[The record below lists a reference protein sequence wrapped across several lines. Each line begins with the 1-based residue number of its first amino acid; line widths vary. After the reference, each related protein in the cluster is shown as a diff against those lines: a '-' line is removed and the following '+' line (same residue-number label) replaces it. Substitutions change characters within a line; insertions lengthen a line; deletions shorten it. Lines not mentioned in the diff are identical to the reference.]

1 MGALLEVILP
11 VFLVIGAGFA
21 AVKRD
26 LFSDEGADA
35 LMKFTQSFAIPALL
49 FRGIS
54 ELELGAYFEPRL
66 LASYY
71 LPAIAGFAL
80 GTLGARLIFGRH
92 WEDSIAIGFC
102 CLFSNAVLLG
112 LPITERAYGEGA
124 LSPNYA
130 IIAVNAPICYGIGI
144 TTMEIVRNKGGGLW
158 HTAKAVWRAI
168 THNAL
173 IIGIALGFVVNITS
187 LPLPGVL
194 TDALDLMIR
203 AALPAAIFG
212 LGGVLARYKL
222 EGDTGPVIMVCALML
237 VVQPSLTWLIAGS
250 TGLGAGLS
258 TGAFR
263 SVVLTSAMAPG
274 VNAYVFANMYGV
286 GKRVAASAVLIST
299 VLSVLTLWAWLALL
313 P

>member
-11 VFLVIGAGFA
+11 VFLVIGAGFL

-26 LFSDEGADA
+26 LFSNEGADA
-35 LMKFTQSFAIPALL
+35 LMKFTQTFAIPCLL

-54 ELELGAYFEPRL
+54 ELELGTYFEPRL
-66 LASYY
+66 LVSFY
-71 LPAIAGFAL
+71 LPALVGFIL
-80 GTLGARLIFGRH
+80 GTLGARLMFGRP

-102 CLFSNAVLLG
+102 CLFSNSVLLG
-112 LPITERAYGEGA
+112 LPITERAYGADA

-130 IIAVNAPICYGIGI
+130 LIAINAPFCYAVGI
-144 TTMEIVRNKGGGLW
+144 TSMEIVRNKGQGMW
-158 HTAKAVWRAI
+158 PTAKAVWRAI

-173 IIGIALGFVVNITS
+173 IIGITLGFIVNITA

-194 TDALDLMIR
+194 TDAIDLMIR

-222 EGDTGPVIMVCALML
+222 EGDIGPVIMICALML
-237 VVQPSLTWLIAGS
+237 IIQPSLSWLIAG
-250 TGLGAGLS
+250 GLGLT

-263 SVVLTSAMAPG
+263 SVVLTAAMAPG

-299 VLSVLTLWAWLALL
+299 ALSVLTLWVWLAVI

>member
-1 MGALLEVILP
+1 
-11 VFLVIGAGFA
+11 
-21 AVKRD
+21 
-26 LFSDEGADA
+26 
-35 LMKFTQSFAIPALL
+35 
-49 FRGIS
+49 
-54 ELELGAYFEPRL
+54 
-66 LASYY
+66 
-71 LPAIAGFAL
+71 
-80 GTLGARLIFGRH
+80 
-92 WEDSIAIGFC
+92 
-102 CLFSNAVLLG
+102 
-112 LPITERAYGEGA
+112 
-124 LSPNYA
+124 
-130 IIAVNAPICYGIGI
+130 
-144 TTMEIVRNKGGGLW
+144 MEIVRNKGGGLW

>member
-1 MGALLEVILP
+1 MGALIEVILP
-11 VFLVIGAGFA
+11 VFLVIGAGFI
-21 AVKRD
+21 AVKRG
-26 LFSDEGADA
+26 LFSDDGADA
-35 LMKFTQSFAIPALL
+35 LMKFTQTFAIPCLL
-49 FRGIS
+49 FRGIA
-54 ELELGAYFEPRL
+54 ELELDVYFEPRL
-66 LASYY
+66 LVSYY
-71 LPAIAGFAL
+71 LSALTGFTL
-80 GTLGARLIFGRH
+80 GTFGARLIFGRP

-112 LPITERAYGEGA
+112 LPITERAYGEDA

-130 IIAVNAPICYGIGI
+130 IIAINAPFCYCVGI
-144 TTMEIVRNKGGGLW
+144 TVMEVVRNRGSGLW
-158 HTAKAVWRAI
+158 RTSRAVWREI

-173 IIGIALGFVVNITS
+173 IIGIGLGFVVNLTS

-237 VVQPSLTWLIAGS
+237 VVQPSLTWLVAGAS
-250 TGLGAGLS
+250 GIGID
-258 TGAFR
+258 AFR
-263 SVVLTSAMAPG
+263 SAVLTSAMAPG

-286 GKRVAASAVLIST
+286 AKRVAASAVLIST
-299 VLSVLTLWAWLALL
+299 ALSILTLWVWLALL

>member
-11 VFLVIGAGFA
+11 VFLVIGAGFL
-21 AVKRD
+21 AVKRG
-26 LFSDEGADA
+26 LFSDDGADA
-35 LMKFTQSFAIPALL
+35 LMKFTQSFAIPCLL
-49 FRGIS
+49 FRGIA

-66 LASYY
+66 LTSYY
-71 LPAIAGFAL
+71 LPAIIGFTL
-80 GTLGARLIFGRH
+80 GTLGARFGFKRP
-92 WEDSIAIGFC
+92 WEDTIAIGFC

-112 LPITERAYGEGA
+112 LPITERAYGPDA

-130 IIAVNAPICYGIGI
+130 IIAVNAPICYAIGI
-144 TTMEIVRNKGGGLW
+144 TAMEVVRNKGGGIW
-158 HTAKAVWRAI
+158 RTAKSVWRAI

-187 LPLPGVL
+187 MPLPGVL

-237 VVQPSLTWLIAGS
+237 IVQPSLAWVFAG
-250 TGLGAGLS
+250 GLGVSVDGI
-258 TGAFR
+258 R
-263 SVVLTSAMAPG
+263 SAVLTAAMAPG

-286 GKRVAASAVLIST
+286 GKRVAASAVLVST
-299 VLSVLTLWAWLALL
+299 GLSVLTLWVWLALL